1 MISLFVVVLT
11 YFNIQVKVKMF
22 NHHIPPSFLEGL
34 DTRTT
39 TTGMNTYI
47 RTMSVTYDTDAFCVI
62 WNVSYKFRNK
72 KRIVYVSWTF
82 WIFPYI
88 SKFNRSM
95 NVSKS
100 NEIIVRRYTQWPLVR
115 VCFIYGTINDRF
127 PQLLWRETPFESV
140 FY

>member
-1 MISLFVVVLT
+1 MLVVW
-11 YFNIQVKVKMF
+11 YFNRYFDVINVFPFHVCTVVCWFSAMQISYSCYNRKYEERCLNFGQTRCHLFTQM
-22 NHHIPPSFLEGL
+22 PSVLFG
-34 DTRTT
+34 
-39 TTGMNTYI
+39 
-47 RTMSVTYDTDAFCVI
+47 MSVISFAI
-62 WNVSYKFRNK
+62 K

-127 PQLLWRETPFESV
+127 PQLLWRETPFE
-140 FY
+140 